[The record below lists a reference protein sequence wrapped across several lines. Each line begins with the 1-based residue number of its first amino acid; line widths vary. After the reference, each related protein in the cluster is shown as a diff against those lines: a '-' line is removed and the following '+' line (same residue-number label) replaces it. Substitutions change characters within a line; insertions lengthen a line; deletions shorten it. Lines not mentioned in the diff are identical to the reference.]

1 MHRCSHSWQRHPQLS
16 AAAANTERAD
26 APHERCVSGATG
38 HLASGN
44 RKDIFCLSPKVVPPL
59 LHFPSAVTLR
69 PNSWATFFF
78 FLFWPF
84 GTQTLHIFK
93 ALLPCHPWFFFHAP
107 SSVLPWPLCLQEVS
121 SVSAGES
128 WIGGRVH
135 FAKEPITVL
144 LQRAPTFTV
153 GLGVPFIPLHLLV
166 KAIASSD
173 VQTQTKPTKI

>member
-26 APHERCVSGATG
+26 ASHERCVSGATG

-44 RKDIFCLSPKVVPPL
+44 RKDTFCLSPKVVPPL
-59 LHFPSAVTLR
+59 PHFPSAVTLR
-69 PNSWATFFF
+69 PTSWATFFF
-78 FLFWPF
+78 SYSGHLEPRPCTFLRPSYPVI
-84 GTQTLHIFK
+84 HV
-93 ALLPCHPWFFFHAP
+93 FFFHAP
-107 SSVLPWPLCLQEVS
+107 SSVLPWPRCLQEVS

-173 VQTQTKPTKI
+173 VQTQTTPTKI